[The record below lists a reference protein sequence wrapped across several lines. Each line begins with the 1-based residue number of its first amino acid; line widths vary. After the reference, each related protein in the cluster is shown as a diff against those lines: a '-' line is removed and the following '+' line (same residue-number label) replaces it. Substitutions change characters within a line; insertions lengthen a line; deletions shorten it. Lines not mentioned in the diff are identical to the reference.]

1 MSESLSQNP
10 IIEKILHDYAN
21 RCEVVFRREVQ
32 ANNKVLTGELLASI
46 RTGAV
51 ERGAG
56 FIEAHIHYDALL
68 RIRDMKTLNY
78 KTVPPIG
85 AMVQFVEKT
94 GVDKFPIVHGYPD
107 KRPDSY
113 TATVY
118 RIATSLQYHFKRS
131 PNVKRGYRGLYNDPL
146 RKEILPKFY
155 YELRQDAGAFALSTF
170 RDYFQNEN

>member
-1 MSESLSQNP
+1 MSESLANNP
-10 IIEKILHDYAN
+10 ILEKILQDYAD

-46 RTGAV
+46 RSGAV
-51 ERGAG
+51 TRGAG
-56 FIEAHIHYDALL
+56 FIEAHVHYDALL
-68 RIRDMKTLNY
+68 RIRDMKTLNFT
-78 KTVPPIG
+78 TVPPID
-85 AMVQFVEKT
+85 AMVRFVEKV
-94 GVDKFPIVHGYPD
+94 GPDKFPIVHGYPD

-118 RIATSLQYHFKRS
+118 RIATSLQYHFKRE

-155 YELRQDAGAFALSTF
+155 YDLRQDAGAFALSSS
-170 RDYFQNEN
+170 RDYFQKDN